1 MKKALVASAVIAAAL
16 TLSGCGAAGP
26 SPDDT
31 QKAHLID
38 YLKQASIKMDDSK
51 AVDAARNVC
60 QAILDGK
67 DATAVNDVVKDQFK
81 TDNQIQLMLIPD
93 IVKRNGFCVKK

>member
-16 TLSGCGAAGP
+16 TLSGCGAGGP

-31 QKAHLID
+31 QKAHLLD
-38 YLKQASIKMDDSK
+38 YLKQAQVKMDDGQ
-51 AVDAARNVC
+51 AVEAAKGVC
-60 QAILDGK
+60 SAILDGK
-67 DATAVNDVVKDQFK
+67 DTNGITQAVKDQFK
-81 TDNQIQLMLIPD
+81 TDNQIQVLLIGD